1 MENSLMETK
10 SKKGH
15 FTFRA
20 TAVLLMASAVL
31 ELLSFTS
38 EIPLLGEIRGGV
50 SAGIYHGVYAALFLG
65 MGVGLWSAR
74 KWGYTLV
81 FVTTVLYTLDKL
93 QLVLGRQALETFI
106 KAQMSG
112 FESQLQSQGIN
123 ENMIM
128 QAIVLM
134 AIVVVLCWWGFALY
148 TWWRRDYFT
157 AN

>member
-1 MENSLMETK
+1 METDG
-10 SKKGH
+10 KKGH
-15 FTFRA
+15 FTFRTA
-20 TAVLLMASAVL
+20 AVLLMASAAL
-31 ELLSFTS
+31 ELLSITS
-38 EIPLLGEIRGGV
+38 EVPLFGEIRSGA
-50 SAGIYHGVYAALFLG
+50 SAGIYHVVYAVLFLG
-65 MGVGLWSAR
+65 MGVGLWSEK

-123 ENMIM
+123 ETLIM

-134 AIVVVLCWWGFALY
+134 AIVVVFCWWGFALY
-148 TWWRRDYFT
+148 TWRRRDYFKGEKS
-157 AN
+157 